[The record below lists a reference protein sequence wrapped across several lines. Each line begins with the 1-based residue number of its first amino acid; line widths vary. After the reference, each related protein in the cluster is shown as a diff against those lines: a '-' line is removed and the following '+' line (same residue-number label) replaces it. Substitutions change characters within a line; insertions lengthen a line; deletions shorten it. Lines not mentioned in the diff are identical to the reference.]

1 MPRIIEDRVFETSTT
16 TGTGPFALAGAI
28 AGFRAFSAVCA
39 VSDTAPYFIEA
50 VDETGIPTGAF
61 ETGTGTYSGVNTL
74 TRTAVSRSSNANAA
88 VNFGAGLKRVAIGM
102 LAVDFASGTVTSVGG
117 TAPIASSGGATPTI
131 SLNNT
136 AVSPGNYTLASITV
150 DAQGRLTAAS
160 NGSGGAGTVTSVS
173 GAGTVNG
180 LTLTGTVT
188 ASGSLTLG
196 GTLSGVSLASQVS
209 GTLPVANGGTG
220 VTTATGTGS
229 VVRSVSPTFT
239 GTVAGVTSAMVGLGN
254 VDNTADTAK
263 PVSTAQQT
271 ALNGKAATGDVSSSG
286 MTLATATVLGRT
298 TAGTGAIEQLTAT
311 QATAFLNQF
320 SSTLKGLVP
329 LSGGGTTTFL
339 RADGT
344 FAAPPGGGGGV
355 TDPLDLTVTNPAAPA
370 AGTVRLFRREVA
382 GRQMPAFIGPSG
394 LDSALQP
401 FLARNKIGY
410 WNPQG
415 NSTVVPGVFGYTAL
429 TVITAAATARN
440 VATTNMFTRLRRI
453 GYVGSTAIAGS
464 VSGARVA
471 VIQFTLG
478 ITLGGLAAGG
488 FTKIVRFG
496 VSDAMTSGCRM
507 FVGMVSAVPLTAN
520 EPSTYTNS
528 IGLGCG
534 VADTNLSIYFGGSA
548 AQTPIALGA
557 NFPANTNSVD
567 VYELA
572 LFSPPGDVGDK
583 TVSYQ
588 VTRLNTGDVATGTL
602 TAATAGVQLPLNT
615 TLLTNHYM
623 HRQNGANLVAPA
635 IDMFSDYIETDQ

>member
-136 AVSPGNYTLASITV
+136 AVSPGSYTLASITV

-415 NSTVVPGVFGYTAL
+415 KLN
-429 TVITAAATARN
+429 
-440 VATTNMFTRLRRI
+440 RR
-453 GYVGSTAIAGS
+453 
-464 VSGARVA
+464 
-471 VIQFTLG
+471 
-478 ITLGGLAAGG
+478 AGG
-488 FTKIVRFG
+488 FR
-496 VSDAMTSGCRM
+496 
-507 FVGMVSAVPLTAN
+507 L
-520 EPSTYTNS
+520 Y
-528 IGLGCG
+528 
-534 VADTNLSIYFGGSA
+534 
-548 AQTPIALGA
+548 GA
-557 NFPANTNSVD
+557 NGYHRRRDGSQRRHDKHVHAAAADRLRGQHCDSRVCFRRARGRNTIYLGHHAWWPCRWRLYQNSALRCFGCHD
-567 VYELA
+567 VRLPDVCRHGFCCSFDRERTLDLYQQYRAGLRRGGYQPFH
-572 LFSPPGDVGDK
+572 LFWRIG
-583 TVSYQ
+583 
-588 VTRLNTGDVATGTL
+588 GTN
-602 TAATAGVQLPLNT
+602 AYRAWG
-615 TLLTNHYM
+615 
-623 HRQNGANLVAPA
+623 
-635 IDMFSDYIETDQ
+635 